1 MLSQA
6 AERVYWF
13 SRYLERTE
21 NIARLMLVR
30 HQLILDL
37 PTSIQPDWRL
47 LVQMLGTEQGFD
59 KCEKPDDEKNIIS
72 FVFSDR
78 KNPSSVISSIA
89 SARENIRTTREI
101 MPSETWER
109 VNSLYLSVAERSDK
123 NLPRSQRHK
132 VLNNIIQACQQIT
145 GLLSGAMNHD
155 AAYQFI
161 LLGRNIERADM
172 STRIVDI
179 GSSSLHGS
187 AEEKLPYRNV
197 LWISI
202 LRSLS
207 AYQMYRL
214 NVRRNVK
221 SEAVLNFLLKSDV
234 FPRATA
240 HNLVELEVCVK
251 KLSNHSLPLEAIRR
265 LSSLLHDID
274 LTVMRDEKLHVFID
288 ELQAELG
295 NIHNQ
300 ISDTWLH
307 PEL

>member
-1 MLSQA
+1 
-6 AERVYWF
+6 
-13 SRYLERTE
+13 
-21 NIARLMLVR
+21 MLVR

-37 PTSIQPDWRL
+37 PKSIQPEWRL
-47 LVQMLGTEQGFD
+47 LVQMLGTEEGID
-59 KCEKPDDEKNIIS
+59 KCQKPDDEKSIIS
-72 FVFSDR
+72 FFLSDR

-89 SARENIRTTREI
+89 SARENVRTTREI
-101 MPSETWER
+101 MLSEIWER
-109 VNSLYLSVAERSDK
+109 LNSLYLSVAQRSDK

-179 GSSSLHGS
+179 GLSSLHGN
-187 AEEKLPYRNV
+187 AEEILPYRNV

-221 SEAVLNFLLKSDV
+221 PESVLNFLLKSDV
-234 FPRATA
+234 FPRSTA
-240 HNLVELEVCVK
+240 HNL
-251 KLSNHSLPLEAIRR
+251 A
-265 LSSLLHDID
+265 
-274 LTVMRDEKLHVFID
+274 
-288 ELQAELG
+288 
-295 NIHNQ
+295 
-300 ISDTWLH
+300 
-307 PEL
+307 

>member
-30 HQLILDL
+30 HQLLLDL
-37 PTSIQPDWRL
+37 PKSTQPDWRL
-47 LVQMLGTEQGFD
+47 LVRMLGTEEGFD
-59 KCEKPDDEKNIIS
+59 KCQKLDNEKNIIS

-101 MPSETWER
+101 MPSEAWEQL
-109 VNSLYLSVAERSDK
+109 NSLYLSVAQRSDK

-132 VLNNIIQACQQIT
+132 VLNNIIEACQQIT
-145 GLLSGAMNHD
+145 GLLSGTMNHD

-179 GSSSLHGS
+179 GSSSLQGN
-187 AEEKLPYRNV
+187 AEEIAPYRNV

-214 NVRRNVK
+214 NVRRNVE

-240 HNLVELEVCVK
+240 HNLAELEACVQ

-265 LSSLLHDID
+265 LSALLFDID
-274 LTVMRDEKLHVFID
+274 LSVMRGEKLHLFID
-288 ELQAELG
+288 ELQGELG
-295 NIHNQ
+295 NIHNL

-307 PEL
+307 PER

>member
-1 MLSQA
+1 
-6 AERVYWF
+6 
-13 SRYLERTE
+13 
-21 NIARLMLVR
+21 
-30 HQLILDL
+30 
-37 PTSIQPDWRL
+37 
-47 LVQMLGTEQGFD
+47 MLGTEEGID
-59 KCEKPDDEKNIIS
+59 KCQKPDDEKSIIS
-72 FVFSDR
+72 FFLSDQ

-89 SARENIRTTREI
+89 SARENVRTTREI

-109 VNSLYLSVAERSDK
+109 LNSLYLSVAQRSDK

-179 GSSSLHGS
+179 GSSSLHGN
-187 AEEKLPYRNV
+187 AEEILPYRNV

-221 SEAVLNFLLKSDV
+221 PESVLNFLLKSDV
-234 FPRATA
+234 FPRSTA
-240 HNLVELEVCVK
+240 HNL
-251 KLSNHSLPLEAIRR
+251 
-265 LSSLLHDID
+265 
-274 LTVMRDEKLHVFID
+274 
-288 ELQAELG
+288 G
-295 NIHNQ
+295 
-300 ISDTWLH
+300 
-307 PEL
+307 